1 MLASCRSSSPI
12 RRGIPPLETR
22 SAFEALRDIRDSAF
36 LQDVDP
42 EAFQQSYLL
51 RHSLSPSSWSPEEES
66 YVNSIRNVS
75 RKQEESLYTGHAPL
89 LRLLNHISEQVSKN
103 IKHTQLEALF
113 FYSGDKTKVTNP
125 FSSHYHAPD
134 IIVVEGTSQ
143 VFHTIDYS
151 TVHLKETTWCS
162 AVAVGEA
169 KVKKSGQYQLANY
182 LRNHLQLH
190 PELNA
195 TLGLTIK
202 SNGYALF
209 YHDANVIHR
218 ATFRWD
224 KPAPLYSFI
233 ETLYARPFQDTS
245 MQILDPE
252 SSHPAWATMIG
263 SDIYLSEAPR
273 AQVGPGQR
281 RYTTTAVNL
290 TNNEMIFI
298 KDIWRDERRSFFEA
312 SLFQQAHEGKP
323 MAGLMLV
330 HSHGYVTDDSGEYLR
345 TSHLR
350 SASAEEETTTRYK
363 MRMVTGDIGR
373 RLEEIKSLRHFLC
386 VMYDACAVQRNLY
399 RKCRILHRDIS
410 DGNIMIAPSTNE
422 YQERCAE
429 GYADAKFLNQVLA
442 RDKDCKPKP
451 ECLVVDLGNGADLR
465 VGRGQTA
472 LTERTGTPKF
482 IARSVSFGDLL
493 SLEDNDS
500 AGVTMPSVDGP
511 LGDYCPFMHTTEY
524 QATNSS
530 DSVSQSEPKF
540 SHRLFHDAES
550 TFWVIAWTLVRSTGE
565 EYQLEKDPDTN
576 FRRFYHTMCRHYP
589 IPEDE
594 DSRSMICKKDP
605 KYWISLLH
613 PDLQIIGPMLSKM
626 FVYIRPE
633 WAYRQDL
640 DPEHAHEALMRLLL
654 AEIIRIDMNNED
666 VPIAIGRRAVPPPPP
681 NMPNLPLSMN
691 SASMNPSISR
701 SRTADS
707 MDPRHNNIVG
717 AQSDAQLAV
726 GLGAVASPDPTEY
739 TDRCDLKDQAK
750 SLKWRRETCKL
761 LEPN

>member
-103 IKHTQLEALF
+103 IKRTQLEALF

-134 IIVVEGTSQ
+134 IIVVKGTSQ

-386 VMYDACAVQRNLY
+386 VMYDACAVGAMPLEKAISTIY
-399 RKCRILHRDIS
+399 R
-410 DGNIMIAPSTNE
+410 
-422 YQERCAE
+422 
-429 GYADAKFLNQVLA
+429 
-442 RDKDCKPKP
+442 DCKPKP

-472 LTERTGTPKF
+472 LTERT
-482 IARSVSFGDLL
+482 
-493 SLEDNDS
+493 DNDS

-681 NMPNLPLSMN
+681 NMPNLPLCMN